1 MQFAFLAQ
9 EPGPL
14 GAEGD
19 TIAQSAL
26 FTLRQPPRS
35 LAAMKPTLPK
45 PWPALVAV
53 AALAGCGPSTPAGLI
68 EEETFVEAYVE
79 LRIAALDTDSSRIAA
94 ADREAILAAKG
105 ITEEDLLEFVRAH
118 SANLEYMREV
128 WNEVELRMDRSPE
141 VADEG

>member
-1 MQFAFLAQ
+1 
-9 EPGPL
+9 
-14 GAEGD
+14 
-19 TIAQSAL
+19 
-26 FTLRQPPRS
+26 
-35 LAAMKPTLPK
+35 MKPTLPK

-79 LRIAALDTDSSRIAA
+79 LRIAALDTDSSRIAE